1 MCIELEHNSGWVPH
15 ACVAPDTCLRD
26 ATRHPCRAL
35 KVYTPGRE
43 GAFAHLQGED
53 EVCQP
58 SGYFETLLDD
68 KERASRFTLRNLN
81 SLASSPAVTFQGR
94 LLGDLLLQTLLHFPG
109 TAARIVT

>member
-1 MCIELEHNSGWVPH
+1 MYIELEHNDWVPH
-15 ACVAPDTCLRD
+15 ACVAPDTSLRD
-26 ATRHPCRAL
+26 AIRHSCRAL

-43 GAFAHLQGED
+43 EAFAHLQGED
-53 EVCQP
+53 EPCQP

-68 KERASRFTLRNLN
+68 KERASRITLRNLN